1 MPPSNESAVVRG
13 IYHWLTP
20 LLIVALATIVGWLGS
35 AIVRQQGQ
43 QNETL
48 THIEVQMARLQSQLT
63 YAQATNVGIQAE
75 ISAILATQAN
85 HEHRITVL
93 EDDRP
98 HG

>member
-20 LLIVALATIVGWLGS
+20 LLIVALATIIGWLGS
-35 AIVRQQGQ
+35 AIVRQQSQ
-43 QNETL
+43 QNHTL

-63 YAQATNVGIQAE
+63 YAQATNTAMQAE
-75 ISAILATQAN
+75 INAILTTQAN

-93 EDDRP
+93 EDSRP